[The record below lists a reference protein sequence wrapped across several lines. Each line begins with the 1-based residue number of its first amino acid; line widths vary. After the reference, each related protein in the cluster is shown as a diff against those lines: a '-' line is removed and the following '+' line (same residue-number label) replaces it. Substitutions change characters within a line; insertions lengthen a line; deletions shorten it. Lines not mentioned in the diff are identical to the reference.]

1 MGIQTGGALS
11 APAHVLDWMPTRR
24 PSLSHTYLNPHSGME
39 CFVMRLTRISFA
51 LALVGLFGSG
61 SALAQGQVPSS
72 VDQTAFNY
80 DSYYAAEAATVAAQP
95 RDSEGAL
102 GETGPPIDVMD
113 NDFYGDEGRYAPMP
127 GLNWS
132 CGCDYE
138 LDCGPM
144 WTLQRCEN
152 DMLNYGGWLSG
163 GFTVNNW
170 GNTTMLGNAQLPF
183 NNDPHVNLNQAWMWF
198 QKETDTGGYGFDW
211 GYQVDIMAGIDGPD
225 TQAFGGPGWDSTWQ
239 WGNGGYG
246 AAIPQAYLSLGYDD
260 VTVILGHFFTI
271 MGYEVVPAPYNFF
284 YSHAYTFAYGEPFTH
299 TGILAEYSYSDQLS
313 FYGGWV
319 DGWDEG
325 FNFGAN
331 GSSTFLGG
339 VMWNSADERTAVS
352 WTVNAGD
359 WGKGANIHP
368 NQTTG
373 PTTMSEGT
381 IYSQSL
387 VIQQQIRDN
396 WTYVFQTDYAY
407 NRTRVPGGVDTEW
420 YGVNN
425 YLFYNFNCAWA
436 AGLRAEWFSDPDGA
450 RVDRAGLNA
459 GNVAFDRAN
468 YFEITVGANYR
479 PNNNFR
485 LRPEIRY
492 DWSNGMGTGGPRF
505 DPVGG
510 SYTQADLWT
519 FGLDAIWMF

>member
-1 MGIQTGGALS
+1 
-11 APAHVLDWMPTRR
+11 
-24 PSLSHTYLNPHSGME
+24 
-39 CFVMRLTRISFA
+39 MRLTRISFA
-51 LALVGLFGSG
+51 LAIAGLVGSG
-61 SALAQGQVPSS
+61 TAFAEGQVPTP

-80 DSYYAAEAATVAAQP
+80 DSYYAAEAATIAAQP

-113 NDFYGDEGRYAPMP
+113 NTDDGDEGREAPMP

-132 CGCDYE
+132 RGCGEYE

-144 WTLQRCEN
+144 WTLQCCEN
-152 DMLNYGGWLSG
+152 DLVTYGGWLSG

-183 NNDPHVNLNQAWMWF
+183 NNDPHVNLNQAWMYF
-198 QKETDTGGYGFDW
+198 QKETDTEGCGFDW
-211 GYQVDIMAGIDGPD
+211 GYQIDIMAGIDGPD

-246 AAIPQAYLSLGYDD
+246 AAIPQAYLSLAYDD
-260 VTVILGHFFTI
+260 VTVILGHFYTI

-284 YSHAYTFAYGEPFTH
+284 YSHAYTMAYGEPFTH
-299 TGILAEYSYSDQLS
+299 TGILAEYAYSDQLS
-313 FYGGWV
+313 LYGGWTN
-319 DGWDEG
+319 GWDQG
-325 FNFGAN
+325 FHFNTGA
-331 GSSTFLGG
+331 STFLGG
-339 VMWNSADERTAVS
+339 VMWNSEDERTAVS
-352 WTVNAGD
+352 WTVNAGN

-368 NQTTG
+368 NQDTG
-373 PTTMSEGT
+373 PTTLSEGNL
-381 IYSQSL
+381 YSQSL
-387 VIQQQIRDN
+387 VVQQQIQDN
-396 WTYVFQTDYAY
+396 WTYVFQTDYGY
-407 NRTRVPGGVDTEW
+407 NTSTNGGTDSQW

-436 AGLRAEWFSDPDGA
+436 AGLRAEWFSDPNGA

-459 GNVAFDRAN
+459 GNEALDRAN
-468 YFEITVGANYR
+468 YFEITVGANWR
-479 PNNNFR
+479 PTNNFR
-485 LRPEIRY
+485 LRPEVRY
-492 DWSNGMGTGGPRF
+492 DWANGMGTGGPRF

-519 FGLDAIWMF
+519 FGLDAILMF

>member
-1 MGIQTGGALS
+1 
-11 APAHVLDWMPTRR
+11 
-24 PSLSHTYLNPHSGME
+24 
-39 CFVMRLTRISFA
+39 MRLTRISFA

>member
-1 MGIQTGGALS
+1 
-11 APAHVLDWMPTRR
+11 
-24 PSLSHTYLNPHSGME
+24 
-39 CFVMRLTRISFA
+39 MRLTRISFA

-61 SALAQGQVPSS
+61 SALAQGHVPSS

>member
-1 MGIQTGGALS
+1 
-11 APAHVLDWMPTRR
+11 
-24 PSLSHTYLNPHSGME
+24 ME